1 MTLLTAYKLF
11 AATLLLVFLL
21 FARLVDNESRR
32 VDKEIEDLAVQ
43 EAPDRVGDTA
53 M

>member
-1 MTLLTAYKLF
+1 MTLLTAYKIF

-32 VDKEIEDLAVQ
+32 VRKEIEDLAAQ
-43 EAPDRVGDTA
+43 EARDRAGDPA